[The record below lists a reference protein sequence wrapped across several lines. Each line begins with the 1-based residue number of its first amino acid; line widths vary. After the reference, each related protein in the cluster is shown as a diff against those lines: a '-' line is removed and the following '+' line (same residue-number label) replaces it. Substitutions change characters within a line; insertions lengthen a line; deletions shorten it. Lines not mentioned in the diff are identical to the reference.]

1 MHYILIIDK
10 QEHIKLAAQC
20 LENCLMW
27 RQFIVSLFSS
37 FINSFFRCVQCMSL
51 MLHSLCLNCA
61 SASLTA
67 SSGSLQTSQFK
78 LHQESLTSLVLFV
91 SSYFDTCNVFICR
104 LPVWLRKGFVN
115 HTSIIWFIC
124 MSSSVSSSHQSLLS
138 PCEVRE
144 FDCAVDEVSSWQP
157 ILLFSIC
164 LKCLRCFKS
173 NKESSHFK
181 RWKFSHQTRESA
193 LVQI

>member
-1 MHYILIIDK
+1 MHYILITDK
-10 QEHIKLAAQC
+10 QEHIKLSAQC
-20 LENCLMW
+20 LEKNSLMW
-27 RQFIVSLFSS
+27 IVYCLS
-37 FINSFFRCVQCMSL
+37 FLSFLKCVLCMSL
-51 MLHSLCLNCA
+51 MLHSLCLTCA

-78 LHQESLTSLVLFV
+78 LHQELLTSLVLFV
-91 SSYFDTCNVFICR
+91 SSYFDTCNVFICWLR
-104 LPVWLRKGFVN
+104 VWLRKGFVN

-164 LKCLRCFKS
+164 LKCRRCFKS

-193 LVQI
+193 LVQS

>member
-1 MHYILIIDK
+1 MLK
-10 QEHIKLAAQC
+10 KS
-20 LENCLMW
+20 LMW

-37 FINSFFRCVQCMSL
+37 FLNSFIPQEHSL
-51 MLHSLCLNCA
+51 CISLIVHSLCLHCA

-67 SSGSLQTSQFK
+67 SSESLQTLQFT

-104 LPVWLRKGFVN
+104 VCVWLRKGLVN
-115 HTSIIWFIC
+115 HTSIIWFSC
-124 MSSSVSSSHQSLLS
+124 MSSSVSSSHQSLLL

-144 FDCAVDEVSSWQP
+144 FDCAVDKVSSWQP

-164 LKCLRCFKS
+164 LKCRRCFKS

-181 RWKFSHQTRESA
+181 RWKFSHQMRESA
-193 LVQI
+193 LVQS